1 MQTKVLNLEEDNEVT
16 FISLHAN
23 SRARELNYLHI
34 PPILP
39 RPLQQHPALSSGIRR
54 CLKLLGKEKAS
65 MILESKVLIGI
76 R

>member
-1 MQTKVLNLEEDNEVT
+1 MQTKVLNTEEDNKTT
-16 FISLHAN
+16 FICLHAK
-23 SRARELNYLHI
+23 SRTGTQNHLHI

-65 MILESKVLIGI
+65 MILEPKVLM
-76 R
+76 